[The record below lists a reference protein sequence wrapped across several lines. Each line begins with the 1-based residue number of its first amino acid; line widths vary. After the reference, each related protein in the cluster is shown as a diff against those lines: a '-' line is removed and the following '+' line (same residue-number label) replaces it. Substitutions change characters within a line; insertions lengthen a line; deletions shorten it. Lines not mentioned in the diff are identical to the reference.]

1 MSAAM
6 RGSLSL
12 CRAGPVPVRQRLTL
26 AGMLAAALACA
37 FVTPLQAQ
45 SYPNKPI
52 RLVVP
57 FGPGG
62 PTDVSA
68 RIVAQVVQSA
78 LGQSVVIE
86 NRPGAGG
93 AVGSRSVASAD
104 PDGYTPADR
113 HERGHS
119 ASPPRS
125 LKNPGYDPIKSFTPV
140 AKVADSTLVL
150 VAPAAFPAS
159 SVGDFIAHAKANPGK
174 LSYASA
180 GVGNQTQLLAE
191 LFKSKAGIDVV
202 HVPYK
207 SGAEMVTAILSGQ
220 VQMAFPD
227 VSILIPLIREGK
239 LKALA
244 VTSAQRHPQLPNVPT
259 MSESGIAD
267 FIMTFWSGVVAPAGT
282 APDIVTRLNAA
293 IDDGLKSA
301 AIRDSL
307 AKVGSEAAPG
317 SPQDFA
323 DFISPRRKKWS
334 AVAKLSGISL
344 GLTLRSGHRAV
355 GGDARQKE

>member
-1 MSAAM
+1 MP
-6 RGSLSL
+6 SLTKL
-12 CRAGPVPVRQRLTL
+12 CRF
-26 AGMLAAALACA
+26 ALACLLATA
-37 FVTPLQAQ
+37 FACITSPLHAQ
-45 SYPNKPI
+45 NYPSKPI

-62 PTDVSA
+62 PTDVAA

-93 AVGSRSVASAD
+93 AVGSRSVASAE
-104 PDGYTPADR
+104 PDGYTLLIGTSATLGVVPA
-113 HERGHS
+113 
-119 ASPPRS
+119 
-125 LKNPGYDPIKSFTPV
+125 LMKNPGYDPIKSFAPV
-140 AKVADSTLVL
+140 AKVADSTPVL
-150 VAPAAFPAS
+150 VAPATFPAS

-244 VTSAQRHPQLPNVPT
+244 VTSAQRHPQLPDVPT

-282 APDIVTRLNAA
+282 APDIVTKLNAA

-301 AIRDSL
+301 AIRDGL

-323 DFISPRRKKWS
+323 DFISTETKKWS

-344 GLTLRSGHRAV
+344 
-355 GGDARQKE
+355 D

>member
-1 MSAAM
+1 MHINTTQVRWPHSLIAM
-6 RGSLSL
+6 VVS
-12 CRAGPVPVRQRLTL
+12 
-26 AGMLAAALACA
+26 A
-37 FVTPLQAQ
+37 FVCCHVVPLHAQ
-45 SYPNKPI
+45 SYPIKPI

-68 RIVAQVVQSA
+68 RILAQIVQSA

-93 AVGSRSVASAD
+93 ALGSKSVATAE
-104 PDGYTPADR
+104 PDGYTLLIGTSATLGVVPA
-113 HERGHS
+113 
-119 ASPPRS
+119 
-125 LKNPGYDPIKSFTPV
+125 LMKNPGYDPIKSFAPV

-150 VAPAAFPAS
+150 VAPATFPAG
-159 SVGDFIAHAKANPGK
+159 SVKDFVAHAKTNPGK

-207 SGAEMVTAILSGQ
+207 SGAEMVTAILGGQ
-220 VQMAFPD
+220 AQMAFPD
-227 VSILIPLIREGK
+227 VSILIPLVREGK
-239 LKALA
+239 LQALA
-244 VTSAQRHPQLPNVPT
+244 VTSAKRHPQLPDVPT
-259 MSESGIAD
+259 MTESGIPD

-282 APDIVTRLNAA
+282 ASDIVNKLNAA
-293 IDDGLKSA
+293 IDDGLRSA

-323 DFISPRRKKWS
+323 DFISTETKKWS

-344 GLTLRSGHRAV
+344 
-355 GGDARQKE
+355 D

>member
-1 MSAAM
+1 
-6 RGSLSL
+6 
-12 CRAGPVPVRQRLTL
+12 L
-26 AGMLAAALACA
+26 AFACA
-37 FVTPLQAQ
+37 TAAPLHAQ
-45 SYPNKPI
+45 NYPNKPI

-68 RIVAQVVQSA
+68 RILAQIVQSA

-93 AVGSRSVASAD
+93 ALGSKSVATAE
-104 PDGYTPADR
+104 PDGYTLLIGTSATLGVVPA
-113 HERGHS
+113 
-119 ASPPRS
+119 
-125 LKNPGYDPIKSFTPV
+125 LMKNAGYDPVKSFAPV
-140 AKVADSTLVL
+140 AKIADSTLVL

-159 SVGDFIAHAKANPGK
+159 SVKELVAHAKANPGK

-191 LFKSKAGIDVV
+191 LFKSKAGIDVL

-207 SGAEMVTAILSGQ
+207 SGAEMVTAILGGQ

-239 LKALA
+239 LQALA
-244 VTSAQRHPQLPNVPT
+244 VTSAKRHPQLPDVPT
-259 MSESGIAD
+259 MGESGIAD

-282 APDIVTRLNAA
+282 PADIVDKLNVA
-293 IDDGLKSA
+293 IAEGLRST
-301 AIRDSL
+301 AIRESL
-307 AKVGSEAAPG
+307 AKVGAEAAPG

-323 DFISPRRKKWS
+323 DFIAAETKKWS

-344 GLTLRSGHRAV
+344 
-355 GGDARQKE
+355 D

>member
-1 MSAAM
+1 MN
-6 RGSLSL
+6 G
-12 CRAGPVPVRQRLTL
+12 RLPIPPRLQFALTCGLVL
-26 AGMLAAALACA
+26 AIGQLAPAY
-37 FVTPLQAQ
+37 AQ
-45 SYPNKPI
+45 SYPTRPI
-52 RLVVP
+52 KLVVP

-68 RIVAQVVQSA
+68 RIVAQVVQSG

-93 AVGSRSVASAD
+93 AIGSKSVATAE
-104 PDGYTPADR
+104 PDGATLLIGTSATLGVLPA
-113 HERGHS
+113 
-119 ASPPRS
+119 
-125 LKNPGYDPIKSFTPV
+125 LMKNPGYDPIKSFAPV

-150 VAPAAFPAS
+150 VAPAAFPAN
-159 SVGDFIAHAKANPGK
+159 SVREFVAYAKANPGK

-207 SGAEMVTAILSGQ
+207 SGAEMVTAILSDQ

-227 VSILIPLIREGK
+227 VSILIPLIREKK

-244 VTSAQRHPQLPNVPT
+244 VTSAKRHRQLLEIPT
-259 MSESGIAD
+259 MIESGIQD
-267 FIMTFWSGVVAPAGT
+267 YVMTFWSGVVAPAGT
-282 APDIVTRLNAA
+282 PTEIVDKLNGA
-293 IDDGLKSA
+293 INDGLRSEA
-301 AIRDSL
+301 VRDNL
-307 AKVGSEAAPG
+307 AKVGAEPNPG

-323 DFISPRRKKWS
+323 EFIAAETKKWR
-334 AVAKLSGISL
+334 AVATMSGISL
-344 GLTLRSGHRAV
+344 
-355 GGDARQKE
+355 D

>member
-1 MSAAM
+1 MAS
-6 RGSLSL
+6 RF
-12 CRAGPVPVRQRLTL
+12 
-26 AGMLAAALACA
+26 ALACVLA
-37 FVTPLQAQ
+37 ATFACGDLAPLHAQ
-45 SYPNKPI
+45 NYPNKAI

-68 RIVAQVVQSA
+68 RILAQIVQSA

-93 AVGSRSVASAD
+93 ALGSKSVATAE
-104 PDGYTPADR
+104 PDGYTLLIGTSATLGVVPA
-113 HERGHS
+113 
-119 ASPPRS
+119 
-125 LKNPGYDPIKSFTPV
+125 LMKNAGYDPVKSFAPV
-140 AKVADSTLVL
+140 AKIADSTLVL
-150 VAPAAFPAS
+150 VAPATFPAS
-159 SVGDFIAHAKANPGK
+159 SVKEFVAHAKANPGK

-191 LFKSKAGIDVV
+191 LFKSKAGIDVL

-207 SGAEMVTAILSGQ
+207 SGAEMVTAILGGQ

-227 VSILIPLIREGK
+227 VSILIPLIREGR
-239 LKALA
+239 LHALA
-244 VTSAQRHPQLPNVPT
+244 VTSAQRHPQLPDVPT
-259 MSESGIAD
+259 MGESGIAD

-282 APDIVTRLNAA
+282 PADIVTKLNAA
-293 IDDGLKSA
+293 IDDGLRSA

-307 AKVGSEAAPG
+307 AKVGAQAAPG

-323 DFISPRRKKWS
+323 DFIAAETKKWS

-344 GLTLRSGHRAV
+344 
-355 GGDARQKE
+355 D